1 MPRKKS
7 PLLTDAEL
15 RLMEV
20 LWAKGQATVS
30 EVVEGLPKDVD
41 LSRNGATEP
50 VAAGRPADS
59 GREKGRSSPAPLA
72 YSTVL
77 TTLRILENKG
87 YLRHV
92 KDGRAFVYRPLV
104 ERTAAQESAVAH
116 LVRRFFADSPELLVL
131 NLIENKKI
139 SAKELALLRKR
150 IADESRA
157 AGESNAEDV

>member
-1 MPRKKS
+1 LPRKKS
-7 PLLTDAEL
+7 PHLTDAEL

-20 LWAKGQATVS
+20 LWTKEQATVS
-30 EVVEGLPKDVD
+30 EVMDGLPKTVD
-41 LSRNGATEP
+41 
-50 VAAGRPADS
+50 
-59 GREKGRSSPAPLA
+59 LA

-104 ERTAAQESAVAH
+104 EKSVAQESAVAH

-131 NLIENKKI
+131 NLIESKKI
-139 SAKELALLRKR
+139 SAKELAALRKR
-150 IADESRA
+150 IAESKDEAS
-157 AGESNAEDV
+157 